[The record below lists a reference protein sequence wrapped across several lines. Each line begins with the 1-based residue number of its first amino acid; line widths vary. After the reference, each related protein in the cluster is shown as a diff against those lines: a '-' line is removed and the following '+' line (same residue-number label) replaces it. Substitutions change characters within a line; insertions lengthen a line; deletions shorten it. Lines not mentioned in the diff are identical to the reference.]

1 MKRFLFLLFSLC
13 FISAYGQWTQV
24 FPTPYRYVDVD
35 FFDENTGFIV
45 SLEEVYK
52 SSDGGESWEA
62 VVIPGS
68 KEYYSDIVV
77 IDKDIIWN
85 VSGGYVKSPGN
96 GVVCKSED
104 GGNTW
109 EVRLFDVAL
118 DFYELYFY
126 NENTG
131 FLCTNAPY
139 YYYTNDGG
147 EIWTLSDEMPTDWIN
162 NFYFINEDTGWVCG
176 GGDFLYIAKTTDGGA
191 TWETQ
196 LEDPVLEYQ
205 RLTDIEFLN
214 ELKGFACTGDR
225 TFLATTDGGET
236 WEYIATA
243 QDPGVLIGLP
253 ANYGIMD
260 IEFID
265 ENLGWITG
273 GPC

>member
-1 MKRFLFLLFSLC
+1 MKKFFLFLFFLS
-13 FISAYGQWTQV
+13 FISAHGQWTQV

-35 FFDENTGFIV
+35 FFDENIGFIV
-45 SLEEVYK
+45 SLEEVFK
-52 SSDGGESWEA
+52 SSDGGNNWET
-62 VVIPGS
+62 VIIPGS

-77 IDKDIIWN
+77 IDKNIILN
-85 VSGGYVKSPGN
+85 VSGGYAKSPGN

-104 GGNTW
+104 GGDTW
-109 EVRLFDVAL
+109 EVKLIDVAL
-118 DFYELYFY
+118 DFYELYFL
-126 NENTG
+126 NENIG
-131 FLCTNAPY
+131 FLCTNDPY
-139 YYYTNDGG
+139 YYFTNDGG
-147 EIWTLSDEMPTDWIN
+147 ETWTLSEELPTDHIN
-162 NFYFINEDTGWVCG
+162 NFNFVNEDTGWVCG

-191 TWETQ
+191 SWETQ
-196 LEDPVLEYQ
+196 LEDPVQEYQ

-225 TFLATTDGGET
+225 TLLATMDGGET

-243 QDPGVLIGLP
+243 ENEGVLVGLP
-253 ANYGIMD
+253 ADYRIMD